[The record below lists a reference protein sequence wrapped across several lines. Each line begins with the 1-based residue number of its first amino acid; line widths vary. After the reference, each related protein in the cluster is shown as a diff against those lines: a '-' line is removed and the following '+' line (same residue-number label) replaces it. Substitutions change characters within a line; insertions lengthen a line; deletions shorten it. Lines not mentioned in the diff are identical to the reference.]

1 MGWGLGSLVPVGSHF
16 SVPCVESEA
25 DLPLPAP
32 LSAPKPWELA
42 ASACWTRG
50 TRAPKCHLALV
61 EVCAPGRVLP
71 RTPAKHGLSH
81 RPNRSQAEIPMQS
94 PGNAPLPLPKASCSP
109 VWKLGGSS
117 LSALRANS
125 SHQLIALFPRP
136 IALAAGSQLA
146 GGYRYFMQTWRETSP
161 VSHSQGVAPKQHR
174 DLSQHICGICANWP
188 DCLNNS
194 VYIYKL

>member
-1 MGWGLGSLVPVGSHF
+1 MGWGLRSLVPMGSNFLVPSVELEAGLPCLHPSLPPSPGNQQLQPVGHGEPGLQNATSPF
-16 SVPCVESEA
+16 
-25 DLPLPAP
+25 
-32 LSAPKPWELA
+32 
-42 ASACWTRG
+42 
-50 TRAPKCHLALV
+50 V
-61 EVCAPGRVLP
+61 EVCVPGKVLAPP
-71 RTPAKHGLSH
+71 RQSTVCPITPTDPRLKSPL
-81 RPNRSQAEIPMQS
+81 QS
-94 PGNAPLPLPKASCSP
+94 PGKAPLPLPKALCSP
-109 VWKLGGSS
+109 SWKRGGLS

-125 SHQLIALFPRP
+125 SHQLIALFPRAV
-136 IALAAGSQLA
+136 ALAAGSQLA